1 MRGLLQRLAALG
13 PDAIALR
20 IERSLMAATAVSC
33 TATCYHTATVDRAL
47 SAMNLH
53 TYNCKLYAPCI

>member
-20 IERSLMAATAVSC
+20 IERSLMAATAVSVAAAMC
-33 TATCYHTATVDRAL
+33 LHNASATEQSIHTER
-47 SAMNLH
+47 
-53 TYNCKLYAPCI
+53 TYLYIA